1 MIYIAVDPSGSFNEG
16 KGHTGISFMK
26 DDDFETLGTISINAK
41 GFSQRH
47 LYWKAIIESVIKI
60 AIIGKSI
67 VIIESFVNR
76 QNGFTLGKM
85 SETPLLIGALV
96 WELERLGIEYLFQT
110 PGQVKP
116 RFRDDLLPKYIPNLT
131 KKYLNN
137 KEYYYLNNKMC
148 NDHIRDSLK
157 HLVYYKK
164 YGGKK
169 K

>member
-16 KGHTGISFMK
+16 KGHTGISAVK
-26 DDDFETLGTISINAK
+26 DWDWNTLQVASVSAK
-41 GFSQRH
+41 NFTERH
-47 LYWKAIIESVIKI
+47 LYWQRIIDTICKI
-60 AIIGKSI
+60 SKINKTT

-96 WELERLGIEYLFQT
+96 WELEQLGIDYVFQT

-116 RFRDDLLPKYIPNLT
+116 RFRDELLGKYVPNLT
-131 KKYLNN
+131 SKVTKAGTL
-137 KEYYYLNNKMC
+137 YYINGKIS

-157 HLVYYKK
+157 HLVYYMK
-164 YGGKK
+164 YGGKTK
-169 K
+169 